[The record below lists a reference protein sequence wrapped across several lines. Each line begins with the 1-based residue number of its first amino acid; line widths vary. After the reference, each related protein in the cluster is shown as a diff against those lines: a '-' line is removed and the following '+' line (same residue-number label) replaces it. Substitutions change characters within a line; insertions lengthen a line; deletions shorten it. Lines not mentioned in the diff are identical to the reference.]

1 MTGKSP
7 PVRGRLNGTG
17 PIAVIDIG
25 SNSVRLVV
33 YERKART
40 PTMLFNE
47 KILAGLGRGVAATGR
62 LSEESVEIALNA
74 LVRFR
79 ALSDHIGVQETHVIA
94 TAAARDAGNG
104 PEFVAQVEDVIGA
117 KVRILNG
124 GEEAHYSALG
134 VISGFWR
141 PKGIVGDLGGGSLEL
156 IEVHGAKPGI
166 GSTFPLGGLR
176 LQEMSGGK
184 ISRARKI
191 VDDYLQDYA
200 WPRLEADGR
209 TFYAVGGTWR
219 SLARLHLFQKDYPLH
234 VMHNYE
240 IPADEAIEFCQAIAE
255 RNLEGIARAEV
266 ISKQRRPLVPFG
278 AVVLER
284 VLRAMNAKRV
294 ILSATGVREG
304 LLHEAL
310 PLDMQEQ
317 DPVIEAARE
326 LAALRARSPEFAEE
340 LIGWT
345 DEVFAALGIEET
357 EDEQRLRHAACL
369 LSDIGWRA
377 HPDYRGEQSLN
388 IISNAAFVGLEH
400 AGRAYLAAAV
410 FYRHQGLG
418 EGNLSPIIR
427 KLFTDRLRERAK
439 ILGAVMR
446 VASLLSASMAGML
459 PEMKII
465 RNADGIVLQLPE
477 NRSELYGERLNK
489 RFSQLAR
496 VLETQGTVLG
506 GSDENSRLTGTSG

>member
-1 MTGKSP
+1 M
-7 PVRGRLNGTG
+7 NGSG

-62 LSEESVEIALNA
+62 LADESIETALRA

-94 TAAARDAGNG
+94 TAAARDAVNG
-104 PEFVAQVEDVIGA
+104 PEFVDQVEQVIGA

-124 GEEAHYSALG
+124 KEEAYYSAVG
-134 VISGFWR
+134 VQSGFWKPR
-141 PKGIVGDLGGGSLEL
+141 GIVGDLGGGSLEL
-156 IEVHGAKPGI
+156 IEVSDEKPRA

-176 LQEMSGGK
+176 LQEVSGGK
-184 ISRARKI
+184 ISRASLI
-191 VDDYLQDYA
+191 VDDYLRDYR
-200 WPRLEADGR
+200 WPELEPGNR

-219 SLARLHLFQKDYPLH
+219 SLARLHLFQNNYPLH

-240 IPADEAIEFCQAIAE
+240 ISADEAIEFCKSVAV
-255 RNLEGIARAEV
+255 RNLEGIECAEV
-266 ISKQRRPLVPFG
+266 VSKQRRPLVPFG

-284 VLRAMNAKRV
+284 VLKAMKAERV
-294 ILSATGVREG
+294 FLSATGVREG

-310 PLDMQEQ
+310 PDDIQNQ

-326 LAALRARSPEFAEE
+326 LAILRARSPEFAEE
-340 LIGWT
+340 LISWT
-345 DEVFAALGIEET
+345 DGVFAALETDET
-357 EDEQRLRHAACL
+357 EDERRLRHTACL

-388 IISNAAFVGLEH
+388 IISNAAFVGLDH

-418 EGNLSPIIR
+418 EAALSPVIR
-427 KLFTDRLRERAK
+427 ELFTNRLRTRAK

-446 VASLLSASMAGML
+446 VASLISASMAGVL
-459 PEMKII
+459 PETRVKKVAGEVVLELPAHMVDL
-465 RNADGIVLQLPE
+465 DGD
-477 NRSELYGERLNK
+477 RLTK
-489 RFSQLAR
+489 RLGQLAR
-496 VLETQGTVLG
+496 ILETKGRVEVLPEAMAAG
-506 GSDENSRLTGTSG
+506 